1 MDPVVPRLL
10 RGFRDYLPAKM
21 IPRSEM
27 LRKVEATF
35 QRFGFV
41 PLLTPAMEYY
51 DILGGKYGD
60 EGEKL
65 LYRFRDQGDRDVA
78 LRYDLTVPLA
88 RVVAQYRDLIMPF
101 RRYQIAPVWRAERPQ
116 RGRFREFFQC
126 DADIVGAPNMTADAE
141 LLQLACELLSELGVE
156 NYEIRLNN
164 RKVLSGLMAQI
175 GVARGKAE
183 NGVLQTIDKLPKV
196 GEEKT
201 RESLRNDNGLDDAKV
216 QTVCDFLGIAGDSEE
231 VLKQLRGMFSDGV
244 GAQGVEEVTQVFD
257 VLDAVGLKKRVTID
271 LSIARGLD
279 YYTGTIC
286 EAFLTDLAGYGAV
299 LGGGRYDGLIGTLK
313 GEEVPAVGV
322 SLGVDRLLEGLV
334 ELSLL
339 EERAAVTDVLVALFE
354 ETAAYSAQVARE
366 LRTAGVGCELF
377 PSFVKLGKQFRYA
390 DRRGQRWV
398 VVAGADEQAAGT
410 VTVKDLSAGTQ
421 ETVALAE
428 AVQQLSQAAPSSG
441 GDSA

>member
-175 GVARGKAE
+175 GVARG
-183 NGVLQTIDKLPKV
+183 
-196 GEEKT
+196 
-201 RESLRNDNGLDDAKV
+201 
-216 QTVCDFLGIAGDSEE
+216 
-231 VLKQLRGMFSDGV
+231 
-244 GAQGVEEVTQVFD
+244 
-257 VLDAVGLKKRVTID
+257 
-271 LSIARGLD
+271 
-279 YYTGTIC
+279 
-286 EAFLTDLAGYGAV
+286 
-299 LGGGRYDGLIGTLK
+299 
-313 GEEVPAVGV
+313 
-322 SLGVDRLLEGLV
+322 
-334 ELSLL
+334 
-339 EERAAVTDVLVALFE
+339 
-354 ETAAYSAQVARE
+354 
-366 LRTAGVGCELF
+366 
-377 PSFVKLGKQFRYA
+377 
-390 DRRGQRWV
+390 
-398 VVAGADEQAAGT
+398 
-410 VTVKDLSAGTQ
+410 
-421 ETVALAE
+421 
-428 AVQQLSQAAPSSG
+428 
-441 GDSA
+441 